1 MQRALLV
8 RGESWRESAAKQR
21 HGLNF
26 IGCRWLVGWLP
37 PRKAHEHVARYLLVW
52 APRHLLTYVHL
63 CICQFVSTANAHTN
77 THTHSASAL
86 KKWMMLL
93 HGNSIYPFHGDFYGS
108 SNCFSYKFT
117 IMIIR
122 TDWTFSFWANPLHT
136 VLCCLW
142 FIFHLFLLLLLF
154 YQSVRRVLL
163 FVPIYSLLA
172 TNVFLY
178 IYIPREQ
185 NLFIVC
191 HVFNYWRNKLVCCDS
206 WTNAGCRW

>member
-1 MQRALLV
+1 MLDEIKQVKVQTQRYTAHYSTHTQATITRWLLLVPRHSVFASRIIIIIASTADDEQCSAVYCMQRALLV
-8 RGESWRESAAKQR
+8 PGESWRESAAKQR

-37 PRKAHEHVARYLLVW
+37 PRMAHEHVARYLLVW

-122 TDWTFSFWANPLHT
+122 TDWTFSF
-136 VLCCLW
+136 
-142 FIFHLFLLLLLF
+142 
-154 YQSVRRVLL
+154 
-163 FVPIYSLLA
+163 
-172 TNVFLY
+172 
-178 IYIPREQ
+178 
-185 NLFIVC
+185 
-191 HVFNYWRNKLVCCDS
+191 
-206 WTNAGCRW
+206 